1 MQKNMKIVNPL
12 RWLAVVVLAI
22 TLLSACESK
31 EKKSTETE
39 KRKGEKDSLPHL
51 DVDDSLSSTRPE
63 TIKN

>member
-39 KRKGEKDSLPHL
+39 TKKGKKDALPPL
-51 DVDDSLSSTRPE
+51 DDSGSTRPE

>member
-39 KRKGEKDSLPHL
+39 KRKGETDSLPPL
-51 DVDDSLSSTRPE
+51 DDSGSTRPE

>member
-31 EKKSTETE
+31 ERKSTETE
-39 KRKGEKDSLPHL
+39 TRIGKKDSLPPL
-51 DVDDSLSSTRPE
+51 DDDDSLSSTRPE

>member
-1 MQKNMKIVNPL
+1 MKIVNPL

-39 KRKGEKDSLPHL
+39 TKKETRDSLPPL

-63 TIKN
+63 TIKK

>member
-12 RWLAVVVLAI
+12 RWLGVVLLAI

-31 EKKSTETE
+31 EKKSTKTETKE
-39 KRKGEKDSLPHL
+39 ETKESLPPL
-51 DVDDSLSSTRPE
+51 DDSGSTRPE